1 MDRQLD
7 RLYNRIQNLLQNG
20 GLVYADDSGPVQR
33 VQVRLNDGE
42 SADGVDHLQPY
53 GLTNVPHEGAE
64 HVTAFLGGNRDLPI
78 VILVGDRRYRLQP
91 LETGDVALYS
101 SGKNYAIMRA
111 SGDIEVYG
119 PANTSIK
126 TDGNLSIEAGGS
138 IDITSGGDTTITTGG
153 NLNLNQ

>member
-1 MDRQLD
+1 MNRILE
-7 RLYNRIQNLLQNG
+7 RLYNRIQNILQRG
-20 GLVYADDSGPVQR
+20 RLVAADDSGPVQL
-33 VQVRLNDGE
+33 VQVQLNDGE
-42 SADGVDHLQPY
+42 SADGLEHLHPY
-53 GLTNVPHEGAE
+53 GLSHVPHEGAE
-64 HVTAFLGGNRDLPI
+64 HVTAFLGGSRDTPI

-111 SGDIEVYG
+111 SGDIEVYS

-153 NLNLNQ
+153 NLNLND